1 MNQGEGAGVASRAEV
16 TAGPDNSRVM
26 LARQRQAR
34 ILERVRE
41 DGAVRVAD
49 LVRELGVSD
58 MTIRRDLESLSDR
71 GLLDKVHGGA
81 TALAERALFEPTF
94 VAKSGRQQAEKDAIA
109 AAAAELV
116 EPGMAIAISAG
127 TTTHALARR
136 LIHTPGITVV
146 TNSIPVADVLYHSGR
161 PDQTIILTGGVR
173 TPSEALVGPF
183 AVAALRTVHV
193 DLVFVGVHGMDPHS
207 GFTCPNLLE
216 ADTDRAII
224 EAGRRLVVVADHTK
238 WGVIGIASIARL
250 DQAETLI
257 TDTGLDPAAREVL
270 SRHIG
275 EVVVVAPRPEP
286 GHASLADGPEASG
299 EPSANGSSAAS
310 TDGRAPGRSRRRSP
324 RIVADAVALAARDG
338 EVGRSARGDRTFEA

>member
-1 MNQGEGAGVASRAEV
+1 M
-16 TAGPDNSRVM
+16 M

-58 MTIRRDLESLSDR
+58 MTVRRDLEALDDR

-81 TALAERALFEPTF
+81 TAVEGSAQFEPTF
-94 VAKSGRQQAEKDAIA
+94 SAKSRLQQTEKDAIA
-109 AAAAELV
+109 LAAAGLV
-116 EPGMAIAISAG
+116 EPGMAIAVSAG
-127 TTTHALARR
+127 TTTYALAQR
-136 LIHTPGITVV
+136 LVDIPNLTVV
-146 TNSIPVADVLYHSGR
+146 TNSIRVADIVQYSGR
-161 PDQTIILTGGVR
+161 ADQTAILTGGVR

-216 ADTDRAII
+216 AETDRALI

-238 WGVIGIASIARL
+238 WGVIGISSIARL
-250 DQAETLI
+250 DQADVLI
-257 TDTGLDPAAREVL
+257 TDAGLAPDARARLETETRRLIVAGAADE
-270 SRHIG
+270 G
-275 EVVVVAPRPEP
+275 
-286 GHASLADGPEASG
+286 ASLH
-299 EPSANGSSAAS
+299 
-310 TDGRAPGRSRRRSP
+310 DGR
-324 RIVADAVALAARDG
+324 
-338 EVGRSARGDRTFEA
+338 